1 MTKQA
6 RQRTYLILKTAILLA
21 CAVWLSAAP
30 ATARQIIGGNDA
42 NADNWP
48 GIASLQSIQGSA
60 LFHECGATMISDT
73 WALTAAHCV
82 EAARIDTAGR
92 AVQYIPDAEGNLQ
105 RFGPL
110 ILVIGNSDL
119 RRMAAGSVFPV
130 NRIEMHPD
138 YQPGR
143 PEAGSDIALLR
154 ISGQWEGPV
163 ATLQAL
169 PGADEDESEFYVAGY
184 GNREEDSM
192 GERAVSRTGRH
203 LSAPSMR
210 LSEGRVPP
218 VSNALCRAQIQ
229 RLIHAYGLEESH
241 AGVTVNAASQI
252 CAGDGFIDS
261 CQGDS
266 GGPLVRYGHTGQ
278 PVQVGLVSWGLGCG
292 RAESPGIYTRISA
305 FSDWIRTTVDEPG
318 ASQLP

>member
-1 MTKQA
+1 MTKQT
-6 RQRTYLILKTAILLA
+6 RQSATLILKTAMLLA
-21 CAVWLSAAP
+21 FAAWLSAAP
-30 ATARQIIGGNDA
+30 AMARQIIGGNDA

-60 LFHECGATMISDT
+60 LFHECGATMISES

-82 EAARIDTAGR
+82 EAARVDTAGR
-92 AVQYIPDAEGNLQ
+92 AVQYIPDADGNLV

-130 NRIEMHPD
+130 NRIEVHPD

-143 PEAGSDIALLR
+143 PEAGADIALLR
-154 ISGQWEGPV
+154 ISGQWQGPV

-169 PGADEDESEFYVAGY
+169 PGADENESEFLVAGY

-218 VSNALCRAQIQ
+218 VSGAVCRAQIQ
-229 RLIHAYGLEESH
+229 HLIREYGLEESH
-241 AGVTVNAASQI
+241 ADVTVNAASQI

-266 GGPLVRYGHTGQ
+266 GGPLVRYGLTGQ
-278 PVQVGLVSWGLGCG
+278 PVQVGIVSWGLGCG

-305 FSDWIRTTVDEPG
+305 FSDWIRTTADEPG

>member
-1 MTKQA
+1 MTRQA
-6 RQRTYLILKTAILLA
+6 RQNAYPIVKTAMLFA
-21 CAVWLSAAP
+21 FAAWLSAAP
-30 ATARQIIGGNDA
+30 AMARQIIGGNDA

-48 GIASLQSIQGSA
+48 GIASLQSLQGSA
-60 LFHECGATMISDT
+60 RFHECGATMISQD

-82 EAARIDTAGR
+82 ETARVDTAGR
-92 AVQYIPDAEGNLQ
+92 AVQYMPDEDGKLV

-130 NRIEMHPD
+130 NRIEVHPD
-138 YQPGR
+138 YQSGR

-154 ISGQWEGPV
+154 ISGRWEGPV
-163 ATLQAL
+163 ATVQVL
-169 PGADEDESEFYVAGY
+169 PDADEDEAEFLVAGY
-184 GNREEDSM
+184 GNRQEDGT

-218 VSNALCRAQIQ
+218 VSGAACKVQIQ
-229 RLIHAYGLEESH
+229 NLIREYGLEASY
-241 AGVTVNAASQI
+241 GDITINSASQI

-266 GGPLVRYGHTGQ
+266 GGPLVRYGLTGQ
-278 PVQVGLVSWGLGCG
+278 SVQVGIVSWGLGCG
-292 RAESPGIYTRISA
+292 RAESPGIYTRVSA
-305 FSDWIRTTVDEPG
+305 FSDWIRTMVDQLE
-318 ASQLP
+318 ASRLP